1 MGERPDPLAVRKVDI
16 GTVLDQQRH
25 DLLVRRTAVREEDRL
40 EERRPAEPIHVV
52 DVDIGLVQQVPH
64 DLDVAALGGRD
75 QRDAAEAICDRR
87 IGARLVRDPQD
98 VEEPLATGEQHR
110 VVERGVLGVHVRLG
124 VRQCS
129 KRIGVPATCR
139 QHRRGCAVGIAG
151 IGIGAV
157 SERAGDRPDVPGCGR
172 GEKAL
177 ISVGRH
183 RRRVS
188 GRRYDDVVEDLTRV
202 TTRQDRVDL
211 DRIVG
216 LREFEAFA
224 RLAMEPGAFDYVA
237 GGAWDEQ
244 TLADNEAA
252 WRRYRIRPRVL
263 VDVSMIDTS
272 TSLLGHPSSMPVA
285 VAPMAVHGVAHA
297 DGEVATARAA
307 ATAGIPFALSTTSS
321 RSIEEVA
328 DAARDGRR
336 WFQLYVQA
344 DPGRSRELVQRAAA
358 AGYEALILTVD
369 LPRLGYRERDRR
381 SRWELPPLGNF
392 TSTAPATHARG
403 AHVDGFEML
412 DAQQEVGLTWD
423 DLATIRSWS
432 SMPFVLKGILTE
444 EDARLA
450 IEYGVDAIVVSNH
463 GARQLDRVAAG
474 IDVLERIVA
483 AVDGRAEIWV
493 DGGVRRGIDI
503 VIARALGAQGVL
515 VGRPLMWA
523 LATDGETGVSRALA
537 ILREEFEVALTL
549 VGAPTPDAI
558 TRAHVELPPSLP
570 SGA

>member
-1 MGERPDPLAVRKVDI
+1 M
-16 GTVLDQQRH
+16 
-25 DLLVRRTAVREEDRL
+25 ED
-40 EERRPAEPIHVV
+40 
-52 DVDIGLVQQVPH
+52 
-64 DLDVAALGGRD
+64 
-75 QRDAAEAICDRR
+75 
-87 IGARLVRDPQD
+87 
-98 VEEPLATGEQHR
+98 
-110 VVERGVLGVHVRLG
+110 
-124 VRQCS
+124 
-129 KRIGVPATCR
+129 
-139 QHRRGCAVGIAG
+139 
-151 IGIGAV
+151 
-157 SERAGDRPDVPGCGR
+157 
-172 GEKAL
+172 
-177 ISVGRH
+177 
-183 RRRVS
+183 
-188 GRRYDDVVEDLTRV
+188 V
-202 TTRQDRVDL
+202 TTTANDRVDL
-211 DRIVG
+211 ERIVA

-244 TLADNEAA
+244 TLADNDAA
-252 WRRYRIRPRVL
+252 WRRFRIRPRVL
-263 VDVSMIDTS
+263 VDVSTIDTS
-272 TSLLGHPSSMPVA
+272 TSLLGRPSSLPVA
-285 VAPMAVHGVAHA
+285 VAPMAVHGVAHP

-307 ATAGIPFALSTTSS
+307 AAAGIPFALSTTSS

-328 DAARDGRR
+328 EGAPDGRR

-344 DPGRSRELVQRAAA
+344 DPGRSRELVERAAA
-358 AGYEALILTVD
+358 TGYEALILSVD

-392 TSTAPATHARG
+392 TPTVPATHARG
-403 AHVDGFEML
+403 AHAEGFDML

-450 IEYGVDAIVVSNH
+450 VDHGVDAIVVSNH

-474 IDVLERIVA
+474 VDVLERIVE

-493 DGGVRRGIDI
+493 DGGVRRGVDI

-523 LATDGETGVSRALA
+523 LATDGEAGVARALA

-549 VGAPTPDAI
+549 LGAPTPSAI
-558 TRAHVELPPSLP
+558 TRAHVERPSSLP
-570 SGA
+570 SDA